1 MAAVG
6 LILLPAHITPGSL
19 LDDLTP
25 SMFLSTNYWRTTGGR
40 NQSLKWCL
48 KWSTDAFWE
57 DQERASTKPCRMGTT
72 GVSWKNKW
80 GVVFRNAT
88 SLMLLLAWRR
98 ASCGKPGC
106 WCHRVRKWPSAPLC
120 LHPHTLIPYL
130 WTRCLPWL
138 GRDSSSFL
146 FFLPQEAFVT
156 GKAAQE
162 TSLSITKA
170 WHGRCF
176 HIYAHYLP
184 PVKTNLL
191 CLQLLIF
198 IAQIVHI
205 HVLWFRKTKLRD
217 ASEIFLHGHLLPA
230 TKPKALPKDDIVT
243 VWGMYPSSQFFAW
256 FAFA

>member
-1 MAAVG
+1 MTSPPQCFCQQTIEGPLEEGTRVLNG
-6 LILLPAHITPGSL
+6 VWSDLLMPSEKIKKEPAPNHVEWGPL
-19 LDDLTP
+19 VYP
-25 SMFLSTNYWRTTGGR
+25 EKTN
-40 NQSLKWCL
+40 
-48 KWSTDAFWE
+48 
-57 DQERASTKPCRMGTT
+57 
-72 GVSWKNKW
+72 GV
-80 GVVFRNAT
+80 
-88 SLMLLLAWRR
+88 
-98 ASCGKPGC
+98 
-106 WCHRVRKWPSAPLC
+106 LC
-120 LHPHTLIPYL
+120 LEMPHHSCSCWHGGELRVENLDADVTELESGHQHLSVSTPHTLIPYL

-138 GRDSSSFL
+138 GRDLSSFL

-205 HVLWFRKTKLRD
+205 HVLWFRKTKFRD